1 MRICLRRLSELLAD
15 DQRGPTPHL
24 CVSFAATSRLLVTVA
39 RVSAG
44 FSNDGITREALEI
57 CSLLIDSEE
66 EAFLEDRGFADAL
79 PAFIEGIQQS
89 LRHLADPVEMESS
102 MVEVLF
108 NIASKL
114 RLEPHVLRIWFRP
127 EKPEEDD
134 EELSDSE
141 RRTRLEEFPL
151 FYMLLH
157 YVPAEGRAGEF
168 ARMGLLYI
176 LETAGKSEDL
186 ERWVV
191 EGDMAALMVSGLGAL
206 YSQLSRYVSSRP
218 LIHNPVLIFCIVNLR
233 CPTGRKKSRLYFCS
247 RTV

>member
-1 MRICLRRLSELLAD
+1 MSDDVFVAENVRICLHRLAELLND

-24 CVSFAATSRLLVTVA
+24 CVSFSATSRLLVTIA
-39 RVSAG
+39 RISAS
-44 FSNDGITREALEI
+44 FQNDAITHETLEI

-66 EAFLEDRGFADAL
+66 EAFLEDKGFADTL
-79 PAFIEGIQQS
+79 PDFIESIQRF
-89 LRHLADPVEMESS
+89 LRRVGDPETESS
-102 MVEVLF
+102 MVELLF
-108 NIASKL
+108 GIASKL
-114 RLEPHVLRIWFRP
+114 RLEPHMLRVWFRP

-176 LETAGKSEDL
+176 IESTAHSQDL
-186 ERWVV
+186 EKWIV
-191 EGDMAALMVSGLGAL
+191 EGDMSALMASGLGAL
-206 YSQLSRYVSSRP
+206 YSQLSRYDNTTTC
-218 LIHNPVLIFCIVNLR
+218 LKR
-233 CPTGRKKSRLYFCS
+233 C
-247 RTV
+247 